1 MLCVCCS
8 CATLVPR
15 FTHACHYLGGFAVS
29 MADSDGSRDSKD
41 DFCQPELTNLL
52 NNEINIIFGF
62 LDFILQIYAAVLRRI
77 DNSNGKLQRY
87 CLSDFTVQCICNF
100 GTDRCGTN
108 SLFIIY

>member
-15 FTHACHYLGGFAVS
+15 FTHACHDLGGCAVS
-29 MADSDGSRDSKD
+29 MADSAGSRDSKD
-41 DFCQPELTNLL
+41 DFSQPELTNLL

-62 LDFILQIYAAVLRRI
+62 LDFIIQIYTAVLLE
-77 DNSNGKLQRY
+77 NSNGKLLRY

-100 GTDRCGTN
+100 GT
-108 SLFIIY
+108 